1 VLWLTKSTL
10 LPPLGHGTNVEGRL
24 NEVTVGARGADAAL
38 EQAEIVL
45 MHDRLENLVAVF
57 RLSI

>member
-1 VLWLTKSTL
+1 
-10 LPPLGHGTNVEGRL
+10 
-24 NEVTVGARGADAAL
+24 VTVGARGTDAAL

-45 MHDRLENLVAVF
+45 MHDRLENLMAVF

>member
-1 VLWLTKSTL
+1 MPV
-10 LPPLGHGTNVEGRL
+10 
-24 NEVTVGARGADAAL
+24 ARTQCQRSLKTDAAL